1 MILDQFGKPIERAI
15 LDEPQTAKL
24 ALLRTEYATH
34 PSRGLTPA
42 KLASILEGA
51 EAGDLVAQADLFADM
66 EEKDGHI
73 LAEMGKRKRALLTL
87 LWDVVPPAGASA
99 AEETLAEE
107 VKAWLTSRNDLDDLI
122 FDLMD
127 AAGHAYS
134 CVEIEWQRLG
144 GDWTP
149 QKLSHRL
156 PSWFQLDR
164 QTRSE
169 LRLRDQS
176 ADGAVLQP
184 FGWIVHI
191 HKAKSGHIARA
202 GLHRALA
209 WPYLYKNYG
218 VRDLAEFL
226 EIYGLPV
233 RLGKYPPGSGAA
245 EKTTLLKA
253 VVEIGHNAAGII
265 PEDMAIELLEAA
277 KGTHQPYVAMFD
289 WCERTESKVILGQV
303 LSAEAKSTG
312 MGSGVAD
319 LQGEVRDD
327 LKISD
332 ARQLAGTLSRDLI
345 YPWCALNRG
354 LADARR
360 APRFV
365 FDTQGAEDLKLFA
378 DALPALVGMGMKIP
392 AAYAHERLKIP
403 VAQEGEDVLAA
414 RAAPAAAP
422 LPGDK
427 QAAARS
433 MIVGARRAGPPEE
446 VAALAAAPADPP
458 HPADLVAER
467 MALDAAPALTAW
479 LTQIRAI
486 VERAES
492 LGALRDALL
501 NAYGD
506 LPADELARVMQ
517 AGFAVADL
525 AGRYDAREESGG
537 R

>member
-1 MILDQFGKPIERAI
+1 MAQILDQFGNPIERQI

-87 LWDVVPPAGASA
+87 PWDVVPPAGASA
-99 AEETLAEE
+99 AEKALAEE
-107 VKAWLTSRNDLDDLI
+107 VKAWLGSRNDLDDLI

-144 GDWTP
+144 GDWIP
-149 QKLSHRL
+149 EKLSHRL

-176 ADGAVLQP
+176 ADGAPLQP

-233 RLGKYPPGSGAA
+233 RLGKYPPGAGNA

-265 PEDMAIELLEAA
+265 PEGMAIDLLEAA
-277 KGTHQPYVAMFD
+277 KGTHDPFVAMFD

-312 MGSGVAD
+312 LGSGVAN
-319 LQGEVRDD
+319 LQSEVRDD

-360 APRFV
+360 APRFM

-392 AAYAHERLKIP
+392 ASYAHERLKIP
-403 VAQEGEDVLAA
+403 VAQEGEEVLAA
-414 RAAPAAAP
+414 RTGPVAPA
-422 LPGDK
+422 LPGGQ
-427 QAAARS
+427 QAAARER
-433 MIVGARRAGPPEE
+433 I
-446 VAALAAAPADPP
+446 AALAAGMVEAPGSGSQLAPAFPDQ
-458 HPADLVAER
+458 A
-467 MALDAAPALTAW
+467 ALDAAAAVLTGDDPALASQAGAMLQTLIDLA
-479 LTQIRAI
+479 
-486 VERAES
+486 ERDPAGFMGRLAEIYPDMDES
-492 LGALRDALL
+492 RLADALARALFVAEIWGRL
-501 NAYGD
+501 NA
-506 LPADELARVMQ
+506 
-517 AGFAVADL
+517 
-525 AGRYDAREESGG
+525 GG
-537 R
+537 N